1 MGKTIKIKDKTAKAK
16 AKVESKMRKV
26 KAKTKRGGGMA
37 VVAALML
44 SVLACGCATSE
55 PASRATQ
62 AAYDF
67 GRITIFG
74 SNNSITL
81 TIGDG
86 AIASADS
93 NGSSEQMTASPTND
107 VKPDIDLEFPTA
119 K

>member
-16 AKVESKMRKV
+16 AKVAAKKV
-26 KAKTKRGGGMA
+26 KVARKTKRA
-37 VVAALML
+37 IACVVAAIML
-44 SVLACGCATSE
+44 SVLACGCSTSV
-55 PASRATQ
+55 PASRSTT

-67 GRITIFG
+67 GRIEVFG
-74 SNNSITL
+74 SNNTITF

-93 NGSSEQMTASPTND
+93 NGSSEQMTASPNND
-107 VKPDIDLEFPTA
+107 VKPDFDLEFPTA